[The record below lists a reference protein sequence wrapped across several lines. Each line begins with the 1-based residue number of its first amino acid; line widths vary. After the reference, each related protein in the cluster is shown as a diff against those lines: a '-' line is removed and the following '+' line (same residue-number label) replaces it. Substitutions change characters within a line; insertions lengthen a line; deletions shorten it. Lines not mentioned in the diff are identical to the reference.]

1 MSKVSNRS
9 NSPNHFTYILDSAKI
24 NLKKNRI
31 YINDHYITQ
40 IAKVLYGFCKKMH
53 PNVKN
58 INGRYSLFCSDN
70 WIIENIIAFFAN
82 IPKDKINNLMEQL
95 LSENKKMNNSNRGKD
110 LVLKQVV
117 LENILDEEEYEK
129 EIENFYVK
137 QNTYVN
143 NLEKLFEKKFQ
154 KYLKENAKIPKTNME
169 EVDGGRSRKR
179 RTKPRKKSRTKKN
192 HGK

>member
-1 MSKVSNRS
+1 MSRVTNHSRH
-9 NSPNHFTYILDSAKI
+9 SPNQFTYILDSVKI
-24 NLKKNRI
+24 NLKQNEI

-40 IAKVLYGFCKKMH
+40 IVKVIYGFCKKMH

-70 WIIENIIAFFAN
+70 WIIENTIAFFAN

-117 LENILDEEEYEK
+117 LENILDEEEYET
-129 EIENFYVK
+129 EIENFSAK
-137 QNTYVN
+137 QKTYVN

-179 RTKPRKKSRTKKN
+179 RTKPNKKSRTKKN
-192 HGK
+192 F

>member
-1 MSKVSNRS
+1 MSKVSNSS
-9 NSPNHFTYILDSAKI
+9 NSPNHFTYILDSVKI

-40 IAKVLYGFCKKMH
+40 IANVLYGFCKKMH

-58 INGRYSLFCSDN
+58 INGRYSLFCSDD
-70 WIIENIIAFFAN
+70 WIIENIIDFFAN
-82 IPKDKINNLMEQL
+82 IPKDKINILMEQL

-110 LVLKQVV
+110 LVLKKVV
-117 LENILDEEEYEK
+117 LENILDEEEYET
-129 EIENFYVK
+129 EIEKFYAK

-154 KYLKENAKIPKTNME
+154 KYLQENAKIPKTNME
-169 EVDGGRSRKR
+169 EIDGGRSRKR